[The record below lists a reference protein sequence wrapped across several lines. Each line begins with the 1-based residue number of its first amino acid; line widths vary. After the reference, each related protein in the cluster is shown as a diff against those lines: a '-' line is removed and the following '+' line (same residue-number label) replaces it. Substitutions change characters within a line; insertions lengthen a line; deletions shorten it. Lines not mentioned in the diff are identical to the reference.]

1 MRLLHISRPAR
12 LAMVAMAAVVLTVGP
27 ALAQA
32 GKGRSMG
39 SRGSQTY
46 SAPPTTQTAPNQ
58 ARPMER
64 SVTQPNQAQP
74 GTANAARPGQQAAQA
89 PSFGKALMGGIM
101 GGLLG
106 AGLFSLLSGAGLG
119 GFGGFLMML
128 LQVALI
134 AGLAFLVISFFRR
147 RSQQPAMAT
156 AGQNPNAPLRRDM
169 QGMMGG
175 STGGGNMGGFGAVA
189 GRPLTIEAD
198 DFNHFER
205 LLGEVQ
211 AAYSREDIG
220 ALRGITTPE
229 MAVYLDEG
237 LSDTE
242 AQGKVDRFGEP
253 KLLQGD
259 LAEAWSEGQDEYATV
274 AMRFAMPVATL
285 DRATGAVISGD
296 LTTPREFTEIWTFH
310 RTRGGPWMLSAIQ
323 QTQ

>member
-1 MRLLHISRPAR
+1 MRLLSTTRPAR
-12 LAMVAMAAVVLTVGP
+12 LAMVAMAALALSVAP

-46 SAPPTTQTAPNQ
+46 SAPPSTQTAPNQ

-64 SVTQPNQAQP
+64 SVTQPQQAQP
-74 GTANAARPGQQAAQA
+74 GAANAARPGQQQAAQA

-156 AGQNPNAPLRRDM
+156 AGANPNTPLRRDM

-175 STGGGNMGGFGAVA
+175 GVGNMGGFGAAA
-189 GRPLTIEAD
+189 GRPLTIEAE
-198 DFNHFER
+198 DFNTFER

-211 AAYSREDIG
+211 AAYSREDVG
-220 ALRGITTPE
+220 ALRSLTTPE

-259 LAEAWSEGQDEYATV
+259 LAEAWSEGDDEYATV

-285 DRATGAVISGD
+285 DRATQKVVSGS
-296 LTTPREFTEIWTFH
+296 LNEPREFTEIWTFY
-310 RTRGGPWMLSAIQ
+310 RPRGGSWVLSAIQ
-323 QTQ
+323 QTA